1 MPFPIFPGSKINL
14 TKIFPPTLPS
24 AGPCPVPQNGDE
36 RLLGALIHLLPI
48 VGPLVP
54 PHFWLFAVLPPLIF
68 WQIKRSQSGFL
79 GAVGLEVLNFQICA
93 AGILTLVSILSH
105 VPVIGIICVLAQPLA
120 IIAALVL
127 MLVAALECKQGRFV
141 RYPWIQRW
149 VK

>member
-1 MPFPIFPGSKINL
+1 MFPGSKINL
-14 TKIFPPTLPS
+14 TKLFPPIPTS
-24 AGPCPVPQNGDE
+24 AGPDPVPKSNDE
-36 RLLGALIHLLPI
+36 RLLGAMVHLLPI

-54 PHFWLFAVLPPLIF
+54 PHLWFFAILPPLVF
-68 WQIKRSQSGFL
+68 WRIKRGQSAFL
-79 GAVGLEVLNFQICA
+79 SAVGLEVLNFQIYA
-93 AGILTLVSILSH
+93 AGILSLASILSH
-105 VPVIGIICVLAQPLA
+105 IPLIGIICALAMPLA

>member
-1 MPFPIFPGSKINL
+1 MFPGSKINL
-14 TKIFPPTLPS
+14 TKLFPPTPPS
-24 AGPCPVPQNGDE
+24 AGPDPVPKSNDE
-36 RLLGALIHLLPI
+36 RLLGAMVHLLPM

-54 PHFWLFAVLPPLIF
+54 PHLWFFAILPPLVF
-68 WQIKRSQSGFL
+68 WQIKRGQSVFL
-79 GAVGLEVLNFQICA
+79 SAVGLEVLNFQICA
-93 AGILTLVSILSH
+93 AGILSLVSILSH
-105 VPVIGIICVLAQPLA
+105 IPLIGIICALAMPLA